1 MNTRKKRKRRKKV
14 KYEMEKM
21 KGEKEGKMSYGQDE
35 RGSRMRNIIRKDAN
49 ILIFTFPS
57 SYKMI
62 NSTKLN

>member
-1 MNTRKKRKRRKKV
+1 
-14 KYEMEKM
+14 MEKM
-21 KGEKEGKMSYGQDE
+21 KGERKKEGKMSYGQDE

>member
-1 MNTRKKRKRRKKV
+1 
-14 KYEMEKM
+14 MEKM